1 MYQLHKSISIRE
13 AYQLCW
19 CVTTILNLSVTS
31 KKWVSKQVLVST
43 YRYKTI
49 LGCDPQKMGTTI
61 PNEEEIA
68 LKHSSLD
75 SQLKT
80 SAALSLSLWTY
91 RSMRKVNETVDFTL
105 TGADSQLSDIEYR
118 GVEEFSFK
126 QFQMSSA
133 RHMIGV
139 VLGVNCWKFFPAKR

>member
-1 MYQLHKSISIRE
+1 
-13 AYQLCW
+13 
-19 CVTTILNLSVTS
+19 
-31 KKWVSKQVLVST
+31 
-43 YRYKTI
+43 
-49 LGCDPQKMGTTI
+49 
-61 PNEEEIA
+61 
-68 LKHSSLD
+68 
-75 SQLKT
+75 
-80 SAALSLSLWTY
+80 
-91 RSMRKVNETVDFTL
+91 MRKVNETVDFTL